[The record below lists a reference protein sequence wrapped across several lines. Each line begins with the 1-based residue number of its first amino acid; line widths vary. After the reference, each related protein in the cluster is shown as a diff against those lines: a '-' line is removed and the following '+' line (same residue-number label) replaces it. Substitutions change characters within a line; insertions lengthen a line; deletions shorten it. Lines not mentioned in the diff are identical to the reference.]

1 MSSIRNGPRPLG
13 WKRKHPRSKVA
24 SNYIPDLSEAIMEV
38 PASKSSMLRPNPGD
52 TLAGPVRI
60 LVQTVTHLVPGNNYM
75 ERVEYMRNLIC
86 QHHWKRDFN
95 RDQERW
101 NVHGDEFAFPN
112 RNCYF
117 LIDHGHS
124 EGDPPVLWYKWTGE
138 SL

>member
-1 MSSIRNGPRPLG
+1 
-13 WKRKHPRSKVA
+13 
-24 SNYIPDLSEAIMEV
+24 MEV
-38 PASKSSMLRPNPGD
+38 PASKPSMLRPNPGD
-52 TLAGPVRI
+52 VLAGPVRI
-60 LVQTVTHLVPGNNYM
+60 LVQTVTHLVPGNDYM
-75 ERVEYMRNLIC
+75 ERVEYMQNLIC

-101 NVHGDEFAFPN
+101 NVYGHDFAFPN